1 MALQALRGIARALS
15 RPLTPNEVADVVVEH
30 LHQRFGPAMSV
41 VYVTDGSD
49 EIHLVGSRGL
59 SEEAKLRLARMPL
72 ATELPVME
80 AVRTAQPVWCESL
93 EELLARFPLV
103 AQRPVPAEQLQSVA
117 AIPFT
122 IDEHVV
128 GALGLSFPSKRAFDE
143 LEREV
148 LSTVGDLAAHAID
161 RYRLDTAQK
170 KAEDTLRLLAE
181 ASTILA
187 SSLDYDR
194 TLASIARLAVPSIAD
209 WTTVDMIDASGHLTR
224 LAVAH
229 VDPAKVSLGYELTK
243 RYPVDMSSPRGVPN
257 VIRTGQ
263 SEMVSDIT
271 DDLLESSIADP
282 VLLQIIRDIGL
293 RSAITVPLK
302 ARGRAVGAVSTY
314 VAESG
319 RRYTE
324 DDLRIVEDLGRRAS
338 VAIENAMLYRAAEEA
353 SHAKDEFLAVV
364 SHELRTPLNSMLGWI
379 HMLKHDSLPPER
391 RARAM
396 ETIERNAR
404 AQNHLVED
412 LLDVS
417 RIVSG
422 KLRLDVQPVDLPL
435 VIERAMETVRPAAVA
450 KSITIKTILDSTASP
465 VSGDHHRLQQ
475 VVWNLLSN
483 AVKFSDKG
491 SSVQLVLQRLDST
504 VEIVVS
510 DRGHG
515 IDPTFLPHVFERF
528 RQADSSTTRKGGGLG
543 LGLAIVRNLVELH
556 GGSVRA
562 ESDGLGKG
570 SRFVV
575 RLPIAPLR
583 TSSVTMPPAVHQT
596 IHPTPSYPRELEGLH
611 VLVVDDEEDAR
622 DLVAELL
629 GQCNVKVSLASNV
642 RDALRLVESVR
653 PTIIVSDIG
662 MPEEDGYV
670 LIRELRA
677 LPSSRGGNTPA
688 IALTAYVRAE
698 DRTRTLVAG
707 FNTHLPK
714 PVEPAELLAV
724 LASLTA
730 VLRT

>member
-30 LHQRFGPAMSV
+30 IHARFGPAMSV
-41 VYVTDGSD
+41 VYVTDGTD
-49 EIHLVGSRGL
+49 EIHLVGSRGFT
-59 SEEAKLRLARMPL
+59 EEARLRLLRMPL

-80 AVRTAQPVWCESL
+80 AIRSAQPIFCESV

-103 AQRPVPAEQLQSVA
+103 AQRPVSSDQLQSVA

-128 GALGLSFPSKRAFDE
+128 GALGLSFASKRELDE

-161 RYRLDTAQK
+161 RYRLDTAEK
-170 KAEDTLRLLAE
+170 KAQDTLRLLAE

-187 SSLDYDR
+187 SSLDYDT
-194 TLASIARLAVPSIAD
+194 TLASITRLAVPSIAD
-209 WTTVDMIDASGHLTR
+209 WATVDMLDASGRLRR

-229 VDPAKVSLGYELTK
+229 VDPAKVELGYEVTK
-243 RYPVDMSSPRGVPN
+243 RYPVDMSAPHGIPN
-257 VIRTGQ
+257 VIRTGH
-263 SEMVSDIT
+263 SEMVSAIT
-271 DDLLESSIADP
+271 DDLLESTVADP
-282 VLLQIIRDIGL
+282 ELLRIIHEIGL
-293 RSAITVPLK
+293 RSVICVPLK
-302 ARGRAVGAVSTY
+302 ARGRAVGALSVY
-314 VAESG
+314 FAESG
-319 RRYTE
+319 RHYTD
-324 DDLRIVEDLGRRAS
+324 DDLRILEDLGGRAS
-338 VAIENAMLYRAAEEA
+338 IAIENALFYRAAEEA
-353 SHAKDEFLAVV
+353 SRAKDEFLAVV

-379 HMLKHDSLPPER
+379 HMLKHDSLPPDR
-391 RARAM
+391 RVRAM

-404 AQNHLVED
+404 AQHHLVED

-435 VIERAMETVRPAAVA
+435 VIERAMETVRPAAAA
-450 KSITIKTILDSTASP
+450 KGITIKTIVDSSASP
-465 VSGDHHRLQQ
+465 VSGDPHRLQQ

-491 SSVQLVLQRLDST
+491 TSVQLVLQRLEST
-504 VEIVVS
+504 VEIAVS

-515 IDPTFLPHVFERF
+515 VDPSFLPHVFERF

-575 RLPIAPLR
+575 RLPIAPLPT
-583 TSSVTMPPAVHQT
+583 TSITMPPA
-596 IHPTPSYPRELEGLH
+596 IHPTASKPSYPRELEGLH
-611 VLVVDDEEDAR
+611 VLVVDDEDDAR
-622 DLVAELL
+622 ELVAELL
-629 GQCNVKVSLASNV
+629 TECNVKVSSASNV

-698 DRTRTLVAG
+698 DRTKALVAG

-730 VLRT
+730 VLRS